1 LLKDRKEIAT
11 MTLRNDRIFAVL
23 LASLCA
29 TALLPVSAVGQTV
42 RDLGVQFQ
50 RFDKNNDGRISAEE
64 LGMPTVFP
72 QADKNGDGFVTPDEF
87 AAYMEQRQRGRR
99 VRTGQRRAPLQ
110 AAAPD
115 DLVVWRDVRYRETPG
130 MEANLQSLDNR
141 VQKLQ
146 QAAAFQKALQA
157 AGARCRFVEA
167 PEHDHGSLNRA
178 IGEPGDKVT
187 AAMEQFL
194 TEIEPGMK
202 APARDQPA
210 AASTAPKGAARSPL
224 SGSELHDV
232 VKQYAALGDHRTASE
247 VDRQTA
253 DWLANLLR
261 QAGLQ
266 VEFQDFEVPQ
276 FQLRAAS
283 LKVAGQNVEC
293 FPVWPPKATA
303 KPVVAPL
310 TLAGAASLPGK
321 IALITEN
328 PRLRRDE
335 AALFQ
340 RLISAGAAGAVI
352 LDGRGEGTIHAPNV
366 PRMGGPFAVPV
377 LYAAKDQG
385 ATLSS
390 AAQRG
395 DQVELFIDG
404 EFEPRAK
411 ARNVV
416 ASLDRGPK
424 RIVVSTPYSGWFR
437 CGGERGSG
445 LAVFVALAHWA
456 AKRET
461 ECSYTFVANSAHELG
476 YAGMTAFLEN
486 HAPDPKTVVCWLHL
500 GANVALLPE
509 ARPADGARPSRL
521 FTTNPAWEPLLT
533 PLLRDVP
540 WVRVSGGREPTGELA
555 LVVPKGYTALNLAG
569 GGNRWMHSPQDRAET
584 TGPDVLQ
591 PLALALVACME
602 AIEAHQP

>member
-1 LLKDRKEIAT
+1 
-11 MTLRNDRIFAVL
+11 
-23 LASLCA
+23 
-29 TALLPVSAVGQTV
+29 
-42 RDLGVQFQ
+42 
-50 RFDKNNDGRISAEE
+50 
-64 LGMPTVFP
+64 
-72 QADKNGDGFVTPDEF
+72 
-87 AAYMEQRQRGRR
+87 
-99 VRTGQRRAPLQ
+99 
-110 AAAPD
+110 
-115 DLVVWRDVRYRETPG
+115 
-130 MEANLQSLDNR
+130 
-141 VQKLQ
+141 
-146 QAAAFQKALQA
+146 
-157 AGARCRFVEA
+157 
-167 PEHDHGSLNRA
+167 
-178 IGEPGDKVT
+178 
-187 AAMEQFL
+187 
-194 TEIEPGMK
+194 
-202 APARDQPA
+202 
-210 AASTAPKGAARSPL
+210 
-224 SGSELHDV
+224 
-232 VKQYAALGDHRTASE
+232 
-247 VDRQTA
+247 
-253 DWLANLLR
+253 
-261 QAGLQ
+261 
-266 VEFQDFEVPQ
+266 
-276 FQLRAAS
+276 

-310 TLAGAASLPGK
+310 TLAGAASLQGK
-321 IALITEN
+321 IVLITEN
-328 PRLRRDE
+328 PRSRRDE

-385 ATLSS
+385 ETLSS

-533 PLLRDVP
+533 PLFRDVP

-591 PLALALVACME
+591 PLARALAACME